1 MQHRALTSVVSQMAT
16 PPRAQDPRDSP
27 TAGPAITAGPLEPSV
42 RARAE
47 ARSSV
52 LRTYEAHKGE
62 LLAFLVSTTR
72 DGELAADLLQE
83 SFIRLLR
90 ESTVRGQPLH
100 SRAWLFRVA
109 GNLAVSAAR
118 RRATVRRWAPWLA
131 NRNDAGSAEQEYLR
145 REDAD
150 AVHAALARL
159 RPDDRIALLMSA
171 HGCPIP
177 EISHAVRRTE
187 LATRSLLCRARIRLR
202 DIVERQEKNR

>member
-1 MQHRALTSVVSQMAT
+1 MIFARQLLPKAVARIQVTHL
-16 PPRAQDPRDSP
+16 
-27 TAGPAITAGPLEPSV
+27 LLPSCYAC
-42 RARAE
+42 R
-47 ARSSV
+47 
-52 LRTYEAHKGE
+52 
-62 LLAFLVSTTR
+62 LV
-72 DGELAADLLQE
+72 A
-83 SFIRLLR
+83 
-90 ESTVRGQPLH
+90 
-100 SRAWLFRVA
+100 
-109 GNLAVSAAR
+109 
-118 RRATVRRWAPWLA
+118 
-131 NRNDAGSAEQEYLR
+131 R